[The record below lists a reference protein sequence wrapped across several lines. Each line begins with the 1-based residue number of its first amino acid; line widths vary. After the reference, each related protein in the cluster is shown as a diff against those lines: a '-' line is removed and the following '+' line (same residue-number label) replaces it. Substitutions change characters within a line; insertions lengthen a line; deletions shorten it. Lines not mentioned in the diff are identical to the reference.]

1 LLSCHVY
8 FSYNNITKQQV
19 INMDDNPM
27 EFGAI
32 DVGINTI
39 FWNAET
45 NQQSV
50 ESCMFHIKH

>member
-1 LLSCHVY
+1 
-8 FSYNNITKQQV
+8 
-19 INMDDNPM
+19 MDDNPM